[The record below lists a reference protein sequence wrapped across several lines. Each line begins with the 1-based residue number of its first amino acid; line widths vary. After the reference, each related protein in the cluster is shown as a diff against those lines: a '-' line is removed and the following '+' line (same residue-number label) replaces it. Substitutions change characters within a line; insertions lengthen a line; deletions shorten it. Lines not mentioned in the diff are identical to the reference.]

1 MKSFL
6 FILFFIINFTL
17 SFSQVG
23 INTSTPDDG
32 SVLQIDST
40 TGAFVP
46 PRMTSTEM
54 NAIPTPL
61 EGAMVYN
68 TTTSSYYVFKNNVW
82 SPQSSRTLIINRNF
96 PNSNN
101 ALATPNNTYVN
112 FPIGTADVISNNS
125 EVFNVT
131 GNGTIEISQAGNYLF
146 TASLSSPNMPNG
158 NTKYILALEVNNTLV
173 GYLNRGVAT
182 LQSSDYWGTSG
193 AIMYPVNANDVVTIR
208 YVINN
213 NGNTINAKFANIG
226 ITKLD

>member
-1 MKSFL
+1 
-6 FILFFIINFTL
+6 
-17 SFSQVG
+17 
-23 INTSTPDDG
+23 
-32 SVLQIDST
+32 
-40 TGAFVP
+40 
-46 PRMTSTEM
+46 MTSTEM

-82 SPQSSRTLIINRNF
+82 SPQSNRTLIINRNF
-96 PNSNN
+96 PNNNN

-146 TASLSSPNMPNG
+146 TASLSSRNMPNG

-182 LQSSDYWGTSG
+182 LQSTDHWGTSG
-193 AIMYPVNANDVVTIR
+193 AIMYPVNANDVVTFR

-213 NGNTINAKFANIG
+213 NGTTINARFANIG